1 MRKKNAFLMG
11 IALSGCLAFSGT
23 YKGEISNV
31 NADDSGNYESI
42 ETNFEDTVEEESE
55 LNNSEEMVTN
65 EVTSDAEKTAAVTDE
80 VTSSE
85 DEAVT
90 STDDIISSEDTIS
103 TDEIASCDNEDA
115 TCTNETVSSD
125 YKAAESI
132 VDEKI
137 QNDSNNVV
145 TTQAVYRTI
154 NTANMP
160 YKENGCYYFADENGN
175 KVTKVGFV
183 TSKDGY
189 KYYVSDSTGKLAT
202 GYKIINGAK
211 YHFEAED
218 YYRPVSLTLGSFRDG
233 SNWYV
238 ADKDGKIVTKTGWFH
253 VSYKRKDVQDR
264 GTIYYSEDYWVYV
277 EDNSGKLKIGFHTD
291 EKGNKFYLNPRLET
305 GVFSDD
311 NGKRY
316 VADLNGYVV
325 SGKGLKEVQ
334 ISDREK
340 EYYYLNEDG
349 SLYYGLIN
357 IDGYDCYFH
366 YEMARN
372 GVSYWDDYWDSENQK
387 QYYYYKCFDENG
399 HLVKDAY
406 VAYHPNYAN
415 NKNKLSIIGKD
426 GYCLDGWFE
435 YEGNKYFSNEGAVIT
450 NQVAEITDDGWLI
463 NPLINFDLHG
473 EKYYFRPDGS
483 LNKGWYK
490 GYYSDSNGILQK
502 DGWTTIDGTK
512 YYFENGKVLSND
524 TYYFDENDKRV
535 NKYDSYKY
543 KYAFDSEGKIANG
556 WVKHSDYIQYFV
568 DGQEYTGWIT
578 EGNDKY
584 YIVNS
589 YMKRN
594 IRIEIDGSYYY
605 FNDDGKAAKG
615 WVKDAVYGTWY
626 YFDEDYKGYNGWVG
640 DYYIKDGKM
649 LTDTVIYKNKKS
661 DGTYTYSSFD
671 SNPVA
676 AYVLGNDGKIIK
688 GKGVKKSIFSG
699 VEESVLTDSKTG
711 IAYQGKW
718 VKENG
723 KWYYYY
729 YGVKLTSFVSNE
741 TYLFKSING
750 KLYIFNKDG
759 SLATGWI
766 KSEAVYDEWVKIG
779 EAYHKSND
787 TRNYNCSWYYA
798 DANGNLQD
806 GWLKYN
812 GSWYYFYDGM
822 MMVNSYVSDDLKWY
836 AGADGKCYVIN
847 AIKNKKGT
855 GWTKVDGKWYYTV
868 NGNLIRNQ
876 VRLIN
881 GKKYYFRPDGSM
893 NIGWYHN
900 VTSYGNRGWY
910 YSDSNGV
917 IHPDGWIT
925 SGGAKYYLENG
936 CTLINGTYYFDKNN
950 KRVEKSSDYKTKYY
964 FDTEGRVVNGWVKYI
979 DWYYY
984 KNGQKFT
991 GWVKSGNDYY
1001 YFNNSEMIKSSVNYE
1016 INGVKYG
1023 FKPDGKMAKGWYKYN
1038 SSWYYYDNN
1047 GRPYT
1052 GWQGDYFIED
1062 GIMKTWSPIF
1072 KVKNLDG
1079 IISYKT
1085 SYNSFEDTV
1094 IAAYYLGADGK
1105 IIKGKKINNTGYTIN
1120 YILTDEKTGLVDEV
1134 KWVKES
1140 GKWYCYRWGLS
1151 WDNTYDKKN
1160 YIIDID
1166 DKEYGF
1172 NADGSL
1178 ASGWFTDHSG
1188 NRCYAKANVNPEKE
1202 TNLYTGWIT
1211 ENGDKYYIL
1220 EGHLL
1225 LNDYVPYSN
1234 GWYAGEDG
1242 KCRFI
1247 DFFK

>member
-31 NADDSGNYESI
+31 NADDSGNYESC
-42 ETNFEDTVEEESE
+42 ETNFEETAEEEPE
-55 LNNSEEMVTN
+55 LNSSEEMVTD
-65 EVTSDAEKTAAVTDE
+65 EVTSGTDETAAVTDE
-80 VTSSE
+80 VTSGVE
-85 DEAVT
+85 ETATVTDEVT
-90 STDDIISSEDTIS
+90 SGIDETAPVTIEKNMPTES
-103 TDEIASCDNEDA
+103 VIKETESDNVA
-115 TCTNETVSSD
+115 TTKEL
-125 YKAAESI
+125 YGAAN
-132 VDEKI
+132 KP
-137 QNDSNNVV
+137 
-145 TTQAVYRTI
+145 T
-154 NTANMP
+154 MP
-160 YKENGCYYFADENGN
+160 YKENGNYYFADEYGN
-175 KVTKVGFV
+175 KVTKEGFV

-189 KYYVSDSTGKLAT
+189 KYYVSDSSGKLAT
-202 GYKIINGAK
+202 GYKTINGAK
-211 YHFEAED
+211 YHFESED
-218 YYRPVSLTLGSFRDG
+218 DSHPASLTLGCFLDEDK
-233 SNWYV
+233 WYV
-238 ADKDGKIVTKTGWFH
+238 ADENGKIVTKTGWFH
-253 VSYKRKDVQDR
+253 FNYSTKAIQEKS
-264 GTIYYSEDYWVYV
+264 IAYYGYDYWVYV
-277 EDNSGKLKIGFHTD
+277 EDNSGKLKIGFQTD
-291 EKGNKFYLNPRLET
+291 EKGNTFYLNPKIET

-311 NGKRY
+311 SGKRY

-349 SLYYGLIN
+349 SLYYGWIN
-357 IDGYDCYFH
+357 IDGYDFYFKD
-366 YEMARN
+366 EMARN
-372 GVSYWDDYWDSENQK
+372 GVGYWDVDYDFENHK
-387 QYYYYKCFDENG
+387 QYYYYKCFDEKG
-399 HLVKDAY
+399 HIVKDAY

-415 NKNKLSIIGKD
+415 NKNELSIIGKD

-435 YEGNKYFSNEGAVIT
+435 YKGNKYFSNDGAVIS
-450 NQVAEITDDGWLI
+450 NRVVRITDDGRLYYFWDT
-463 NPLINFDLHG
+463 NTSEG
-473 EKYYFRPDGS
+473 TKYYFRPDGS

-524 TYYFDENDKRV
+524 TYYFDENDKKV

-578 EGNDKY
+578 EGNNKY
-584 YIVNS
+584 YISNS
-589 YMKRN
+589 IMIRN
-594 IRIEIDGSYYY
+594 HEKYIDGVYYY
-605 FNDDGKAAKG
+605 FNEDGKAAKG
-615 WVKDAVYGTWY
+615 WIKDNVHEIWY
-626 YFDEDYKGYNGWVG
+626 YLDEDFKGHNGWIG
-640 DYYIKDGKM
+640 DYYIYNGKM
-649 LTDTVIYKNKKS
+649 LTDIVIYKHKTN
-661 DGTYTYSSFD
+661 DGTITYSFSE
-671 SNPVA
+671 SNAVA
-676 AYVLGNDGKIIK
+676 AYVLGKNGKIIK
-688 GKGVKKSIFSG
+688 GKGVINRYNSG
-699 VEESVLTDSKTG
+699 VGIPVLTDSKTG

-723 KWYYYY
+723 KWYCYY
-729 YGVKLTSFVSNE
+729 YGVKLMSFLNNDNYFQE
-741 TYLFKSING
+741 RING

-766 KSEAVYDEWVKIG
+766 KYEDVIYEAIENGGGGYIIKE
-779 EAYHKSND
+779 D
-787 TRNYNCSWYYA
+787 TRRYYSSSWYYA
-798 DANGNLQD
+798 DANGNLKN

-812 GSWYYFYDGM
+812 GAWYYFYNGM

-868 NGNLIRNQ
+868 NGNLIRNE
-876 VRLIN
+876 VRSIN

-900 VTSYGNRGWY
+900 VTSRGNHGWY

-936 CTLINGTYYFDKNN
+936 HTLCNGTYYFDKNN
-950 KRVEKSSDYKTKYY
+950 KRVEKTSDYKTKYY
-964 FDTEGRVVNGWVKYI
+964 FDSKGRVANGWVNNK
-979 DWYYY
+979 DWFYY

-1023 FKPDGKMAKGWYKYN
+1023 FKPDGKMAKGWYKHN

-1047 GRPYT
+1047 GSPYT

-1151 WDNTYDKKN
+1151 WDNTYDKKK

-1178 ASGWFTDHSG
+1178 ASGWFTDRSG
-1188 NRCYAKANVNPEKE
+1188 NRCYAKSNVNPEKE

-1220 EGHLL
+1220 EGRLL

-1247 DFFK
+1247 DFSQ